1 MPIIEIYG
9 IPNDMLGLPLNDLN
23 EKLFNIYLKNIL
35 YFKKVYFNFLDQWW
49 TEYYSQYFDLICMA
63 KQSILAQEK
72 LIKQIIQNKLQ
83 DLFKA
88 DISMDKLN
96 LMNLATEKTFI
107 DLSNESQIAINNI
120 NDFLNKS
127 AICVFDTNIYPKF
140 ISFMEQCINS
150 VNSNVTAFIQKCTN
164 ITEDEKLQLIK
175 LNTFMNIDFEFFDIQ
190 SIKDLITSET
200 DLIKEEKESDY
211 NLFYLHYRKIITK

>member
-1 MPIIEIYG
+1 
-9 IPNDMLGLPLNDLN
+9 
-23 EKLFNIYLKNIL
+23 
-35 YFKKVYFNFLDQWW
+35 
-49 TEYYSQYFDLICMA
+49 MA

-175 LNTFMNIDFEFFDIQ
+175 LNTFMNIDLSF
-190 SIKDLITSET
+190 
-200 DLIKEEKESDY
+200 
-211 NLFYLHYRKIITK
+211 

>member
-1 MPIIEIYG
+1 
-9 IPNDMLGLPLNDLN
+9 
-23 EKLFNIYLKNIL
+23 
-35 YFKKVYFNFLDQWW
+35 
-49 TEYYSQYFDLICMA
+49 MA

-164 ITEDEKLQLIK
+164 ITEDE
-175 LNTFMNIDFEFFDIQ
+175 N
-190 SIKDLITSET
+190 
-200 DLIKEEKESDY
+200 Y
-211 NLFYLHYRKIITK
+211 N